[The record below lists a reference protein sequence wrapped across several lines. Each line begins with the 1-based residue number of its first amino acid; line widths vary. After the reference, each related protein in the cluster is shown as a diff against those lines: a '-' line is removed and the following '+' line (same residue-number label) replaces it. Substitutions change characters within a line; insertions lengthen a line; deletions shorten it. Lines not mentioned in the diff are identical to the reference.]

1 MKESYFM
8 SKKFL
13 GIGSPIVDLLAKVED
28 DFIDSIPGEKG
39 GMELVSAAQMISII
53 DMLDDDPVKACGGSA
68 ANTTFAAARLGIDA
82 SFLGQLGKDADGEF
96 YTKSFV
102 AHGGDDS
109 RFKYISSVHTAR
121 CLSLVTPDSER
132 TMRTDLGAA
141 ALLDPESITLEDFAG
156 IDFVHVEGYLLF
168 NPALALK
175 VLQTAKEAGCEV
187 SLDLGAFEV
196 VRSGRDRLDDLLRNY
211 VDYVFANEDE
221 SKAFTDSDDPLVGLE
236 PLGELCKV
244 AVVKLGAAGVWAVEK
259 GLEPIFV
266 PAYKA
271 DKVVDTTGTG
281 DYWAAGFIWGVLE
294 GKSLADAVRAGAL
307 LGCEAVQQL
316 GADLEDAA
324 WERIYKALD
333 L

>member
-1 MKESYFM
+1 MKR
-8 SKKFL
+8 KLL
-13 GIGSPIVDLLAKVED
+13 GIGSPIVDLLARVED
-28 DFIDSIPGEKG
+28 DFIDKIPGEKG
-39 GMELVSAAQMISII
+39 GMELVSAEEMSSII
-53 DMLDDDPVKACGGSA
+53 KMLEGDTVKACGGSA
-68 ANTTFAAARLGIDA
+68 ANTTFAAARLGVAA
-82 SFLGQLGKDADGEF
+82 SFLGQLGKDLDGEF

-141 ALLDPESITLEDFAG
+141 ALLDPESISAEDFRG

-168 NPALALK
+168 NPELALK
-175 VLQTAKEAGCEV
+175 VLQSAKEAGCEV

-196 VRSGRDRLDDLLRNY
+196 VRSGRDRLDELLRNY

-221 SKAFTDSDDPLVGLE
+221 SKAFTGSEDPLAGLE
-236 PLGELCKV
+236 PLGRLCKV
-244 AVVKLGAAGVWAVEK
+244 AVVKLGAKGVWAVEE
-259 GLEPIFV
+259 GSAPIFV

-281 DYWAAGFIWGVLE
+281 DYWAAGFIWGILE
-294 GKSLADAVRAGAL
+294 GKSLAAAVKAGAL

-324 WERIYKALD
+324 WERIHKALE